1 MSLLVPLAAAL
12 LVSTAQFPL
21 ATQVQLPSGE
31 TVELAADFL
40 TYEADKQLLTA
51 RGHCELRTGEMLL
64 RSDEVT
70 YDEANQVATATGNV
84 MFVGPGGMAAVADDV
99 RVDIRGFEAT
109 LKGGLFMQKKGVTQE
124 AMLAAKSPEELRS
137 MGETPVLLSGS
148 RIRRTGPNAFVVDD
162 LAFTPCECGPD
173 EPSWRMEAS
182 SANVVLGERATLSW
196 PVVYVQSVPVFA
208 LPWVYLPLS
217 DRRTGFLIPS
227 PSASGLNGLSV
238 QQPFFLTLGRSYDL
252 TITPG
257 YYSGSGFENIPI
269 ELDVDGDPAT
279 PPVPTSYRQPKLF
292 GVKGPRLLTEFRYVP
307 SERTRGRVTLG
318 LLHDSR
324 PLRNPTT
331 STFYYHPLVTGEP
344 PRYVDVPR
352 GWRGEAS
359 WQHLQDLGSGWFD
372 RVDAAFVSDGFYTRD
387 LNADI
392 LIQGVDYLR
401 STATVYQRQAD
412 LYAGLDVS
420 LRQDI
425 RFPYLFFQ
433 ENRVP
438 AGADNPRGLSVLP
451 RPKTFQR
458 LPGIVFSL
466 PERPLDALGLTG
478 GLRTEFTRLA
488 PFTGGF
494 GDEGFDGIFRPDGRY
509 VPFGGR
515 PEEAYNW
522 PLDLGQSNGIFD
534 PGDREARDRIDFTS
548 RLSTSVALGR
558 AARLTPSLSLRQ
570 DVWAGEFTGKTWQR
584 GYAIAGLLLDTQFT
598 RTWEGKSAAVRHA
611 ITPSLELRYVPGGW
625 GTVPFVHTPEGDLA
639 QPYDEIDHAVPLTRG
654 GATRGFLQGV
664 LSVEQTLR
672 LKTGSWIRE
681 PLRLRIGQGFDLTR
695 YVPAANKAPDVDE
708 QPVWRDTF
716 ARLSTSAGILN
727 GGAMVRFDP
736 NTGRFTQLS
745 ADFAIDDGKGHALYA
760 RYDNILSV
768 SDLAFVRGEPRNA
781 LGPDSLR
788 RPLDALVGGLSRET
802 PGLFA
807 SERTQA
813 LIAGT
818 RLMLGF
824 GLGVRYEALVQ
835 PPSQDPTN
843 REITENRMFN
853 PLTQQTLGVSY
864 GPACDCWRVEGVVTL
879 RRDLGLEFSGVNF
892 TVAGLGSFGSGG

>member
-1 MSLLVPLAAAL
+1 MSLFVPLAAAL
-12 LVSTAQFPL
+12 LMSTAQFPL

-99 RVDIRGFEAT
+99 RVDIRSFEAT

-124 AMLAAKSPEELRS
+124 AMLAAKNPEELRS
-137 MGETPVLLSGS
+137 MGETPVILSGS

-162 LAFTPCECGPD
+162 LAFTPCECGPG

-217 DRRTGFLIPS
+217 ERRTGFLIPS
-227 PSASGLNGLSV
+227 PTASGLNGFSV

-257 YYSGSGFENIPI
+257 FYLGSGDDKDIRFY
-269 ELDVDGDPAT
+269 DSDPAPGPDAVT
-279 PPVPTSYRQPKLF
+279 LSEYRLPRNV

-318 LLHDSR
+318 VLHDSR
-324 PLRNPTT
+324 PLRDPRTGDFYFYPT
-331 STFYYHPLVTGEP
+331 PEGEVPRLVDE
-344 PRYVDVPR
+344 RR

-401 STATVYQRQAD
+401 SNATVYQRQAD

-425 RFPYLFFQ
+425 RFAYQFFR

-438 AGADNPRGLSVLP
+438 AGAKDAPSSPVLP

-458 LPGIVFSL
+458 LPGMVFSL
-466 PERPLDALGLTG
+466 PERPLDGLLGLTG
-478 GLRTEFTRLA
+478 GLRAEFTRLA
-488 PFTGGF
+488 PYSGGF
-494 GDEGFDGIFRPDGRY
+494 GDEGVDGIFRPDGLY
-509 VPFGGR
+509 VPLGIQGI
-515 PEEAYNW
+515 P
-522 PLDLGQSNGIFD
+522 PKDLGQSNGVFD

-548 RLSTSVALGR
+548 RLSTSVALGNV
-558 AARLTPSLSLRQ
+558 ARMTPSLSLRQ
-570 DVWAGEFTGKTWQR
+570 DVWAGEYSGKAWQR
-584 GYAIAGLLLDTQFT
+584 GYPVAGLLLDTQLV
-598 RTWEGKSAAVRHA
+598 RTWEGETSAVRHA

-625 GTVPFVHTPEGDLA
+625 GSVPFVRARDGDFA
-639 QPYDEIDHAVPLTRG
+639 QPYDEIDFAVPLTRA

-664 LSVEQTLR
+664 LAVEQSLR
-672 LKTGSWIRE
+672 LKTGNWVRE
-681 PLRLRIGQGFDLTR
+681 PLRLRVGQGFDLTR
-695 YVPAANKAPDVDE
+695 YVPAANKPVDIDS
-708 QPVWRDTF
+708 QPILRDTF

-745 ADFAIDDGKGHALYA
+745 ADFSIDDGKGHAFYA
-760 RYDNILSV
+760 RYDDILTV
-768 SDLAFVRGEPRNA
+768 SDLAFNRGEPRNA
-781 LGPDSLR
+781 VGPDSIR
-788 RPLDALVGGLSRET
+788 RPLDALVGSLSRET

-807 SERTQA
+807 TERTQA

-835 PPSQDPTN
+835 PPSQDPTIQEISQN
-843 REITENRMFN
+843 RIYN